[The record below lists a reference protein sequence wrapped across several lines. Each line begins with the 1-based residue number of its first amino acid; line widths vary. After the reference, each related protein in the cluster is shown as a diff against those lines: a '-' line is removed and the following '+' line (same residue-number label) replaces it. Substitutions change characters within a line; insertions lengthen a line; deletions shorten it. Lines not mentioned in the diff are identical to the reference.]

1 MILNDIKQKFKLI
14 NAYEDWKD
22 YRQLLTDMV
31 IDAGGDDRSK
41 TVAVIGAGYCNDI
54 DINRLCGHFKEIILL
69 DCDVEA
75 LEKVNKDLKEAEAEK
90 IVTVP
95 ASLTGIE
102 ESDISAFFDDTLLEL
117 KRYGKQLTGRSFE
130 EVLTTNLDKLQS
142 NMYTKEDEILKNL
155 PHSDITVCNGVCSQ
169 LFSVISYFLRSVA
182 ASIPDTL
189 FKGAFEIADKLEQKL
204 KNCNDVIVP
213 LIVNSLLKAAG
224 DCVIFGNEY
233 SKEHPVEGAYQCIE
247 AVAKSGR
254 PVKEYEVK
262 WSFNRKEN
270 IVYNMLLQVC
280 FINGNRGKILNA
292 RYNTEYIEKE
302 LNDEKN
308 Y

>member
-1 MILNDIKQKFKLI
+1 MILHDIKQKFRLI
-14 NAYEDWKD
+14 NACEDWKN

-31 IDAGGDDRSK
+31 IDASGGDRSK

-54 DINRLCGHFKEIILL
+54 DINRLCGNFNKIMLI
-69 DCDVEA
+69 DCDSEA
-75 LEKVNKDLKEAEAEK
+75 LSKVKKDLKEAEAEK

-155 PHSDITVCNGVCSQ
+155 PHADITVCNGVCSQ

-204 KNCNDVIVP
+204 KNCNYIIVP

-233 SKEHPVEGAYQCIE
+233 SKKHPVEGAYQCIE
-247 AVAKSGR
+247 AVVKSGR
-254 PVKEYEVK
+254 AVKEYEAK
-262 WSFNRKEN
+262 WNFNRIEN

-280 FINGNRGKILNA
+280 FINGTRGKILNA

>member
-14 NAYEDWKD
+14 NACEDWKD

-54 DINRLCGHFKEIILL
+54 DINRLCGHFKEILLL

-75 LEKVNKDLKEAEAEK
+75 LEKVKKDLKEAEAEK

-102 ESDISAFFDDTLLEL
+102 ESDISAFFDDTLAEL
-117 KRYGKQLTGRSFE
+117 QRYGKQLTGRSFE
-130 EVLTTNLDKLQS
+130 EVIMTNLAKLQS
-142 NMYTKEDEILKNL
+142 KLYTTEDDILKVL
-155 PHSDITVCNGVCSQ
+155 PRTDIAVCNGVCSQ
-169 LFSVISYFLRSVA
+169 LFSVISYFIRSLA
-182 ASIPDTL
+182 ASIPDTM

-213 LIVNSLLKAAG
+213 VIVNALLKAVG

-280 FINGNRGKILNA
+280 GDLHTIS
-292 RYNTEYIEKE
+292 YTH
-302 LNDEKN
+302 
-308 Y
+308 